1 MIIKNP
7 PADYPTKE
15 RNEDCLSS
23 LSPSLIV
30 QLHPEIPLNAAA
42 NSLSTFPTANRIF
55 HLENVGYFRTRA
67 LVAAFITHHSLP
79 LLPYSTVNLWHSS
92 HVRLL
97 LGLRQG
103 EHF

>member
-1 MIIKNP
+1 MRIVS
-7 PADYPTKE
+7 
-15 RNEDCLSS
+15 SS
-23 LSPSLIV
+23 LCPSSIV

-55 HLENVGYFRTRA
+55 HLEDVGYLSTRA

-79 LLPYSTVNLWHSS
+79 RPLYSTPTLWHSS